1 MKITVKL
8 ILALVFVTTLV
19 VSIFAYLQ
27 MESERDRL
35 RNELDIRASILAE
48 SLQES
53 VQELLHLKS
62 PVKLQRLV
70 NRFGTKDRLSGVVVF
85 DSLGKQ
91 LESVNTNITTL
102 PDSITHI
109 LESINQ
115 SEGRFDIVKL
125 GGKTMHIY
133 STPLFLDNKAIGA
146 LLILHDASYI
156 DTRIQNIWRNNFFRL
171 LVQTLMIILT
181 TVIVFRFT
189 IAGPITQV
197 VKWMKNIRTGKTN
210 LQMSLPR
217 GDILKPLA
225 DEAALLAK
233 SLSIARSKAEEEAR
247 LRLQTES
254 IWTSERLKEYIRQEI
269 NDKNLIVVSN
279 REPYMHIKHGSNI
292 ECIVPAGGLVTALDP
307 VLKACGGVWI
317 AQGSGD
323 ADQET
328 VDANGKLLVPPEEPA
343 YSLKRVF
350 ISKKEEEGY
359 YFGFSNEGIWPLCH
373 ITHTRPEFRLEDWID
388 YQSVNQKFAD
398 AVLDEI
404 KDQKEPLV
412 LIQDYHFA
420 LLPLLIK
427 SKRPDAHVAL
437 FWHIPWPNP
446 EVFGIC
452 PWKQEILLGLLGADV
467 IGFHI
472 QFHCNNFLQTSNRFL
487 ESKINWEQFTVER
500 RGGTTLVKPFP
511 ISIAFKNHSIS
522 ETEVLQQNDSSRE
535 VVYKKIGFKVKY
547 IGVGVDRIDYTKGIV
562 ERFRAVERFFEKY
575 PEYIGQFTFVELG
588 APSRTHIKRYHD
600 LIAEVEEMVDKIKW
614 RFQIKDWQPIIF
626 LKAHHNHEQINLF
639 YKAADLC
646 MVTSL
651 HDGMNLVAK
660 EFVVAR
666 NDEDGVL
673 ILSQFAGASI
683 ELQDALIVNP
693 YNVEE
698 MTNSIYVSLTMAT
711 KEKKERMQNMRN
723 LIRERNVYRWAANLI
738 TALSR
743 IRIQNKVEE
752 NV

>member
-109 LESINQ
+109 LESITQ

-269 NDKNLIVVSN
+269 NDKNLIKI
-279 REPYMHIKHGSNI
+279 RKIIKENS
-292 ECIVPAGGLVTALDP
+292 
-307 VLKACGGVWI
+307 
-317 AQGSGD
+317 
-323 ADQET
+323 
-328 VDANGKLLVPPEEPA
+328 
-343 YSLKRVF
+343 F
-350 ISKKEEEGY
+350 
-359 YFGFSNEGIWPLCH
+359 
-373 ITHTRPEFRLEDWID
+373 
-388 YQSVNQKFAD
+388 
-398 AVLDEI
+398 
-404 KDQKEPLV
+404 
-412 LIQDYHFA
+412 
-420 LLPLLIK
+420 
-427 SKRPDAHVAL
+427 
-437 FWHIPWPNP
+437 
-446 EVFGIC
+446 
-452 PWKQEILLGLLGADV
+452 
-467 IGFHI
+467 
-472 QFHCNNFLQTSNRFL
+472 
-487 ESKINWEQFTVER
+487 
-500 RGGTTLVKPFP
+500 
-511 ISIAFKNHSIS
+511 
-522 ETEVLQQNDSSRE
+522 
-535 VVYKKIGFKVKY
+535 
-547 IGVGVDRIDYTKGIV
+547 
-562 ERFRAVERFFEKY
+562 
-575 PEYIGQFTFVELG
+575 EYI
-588 APSRTHIKRYHD
+588 K
-600 LIAEVEEMVDKIKW
+600 
-614 RFQIKDWQPIIF
+614 
-626 LKAHHNHEQINLF
+626 
-639 YKAADLC
+639 
-646 MVTSL
+646 
-651 HDGMNLVAK
+651 
-660 EFVVAR
+660 
-666 NDEDGVL
+666 
-673 ILSQFAGASI
+673 
-683 ELQDALIVNP
+683 
-693 YNVEE
+693 
-698 MTNSIYVSLTMAT
+698 
-711 KEKKERMQNMRN
+711 
-723 LIRERNVYRWAANLI
+723 
-738 TALSR
+738 
-743 IRIQNKVEE
+743 
-752 NV
+752 

>member
-1 MKITVKL
+1 
-8 ILALVFVTTLV
+8 
-19 VSIFAYLQ
+19 
-27 MESERDRL
+27 MESERDRF

-53 VQELLHLKS
+53 TQELLQLKS
-62 PVKLQRLV
+62 PVKLQRFV
-70 NRFGTKDRLSGVVVF
+70 NRFGIKDKLSGIAVY
-85 DSLGKQ
+85 DSVGKQ
-91 LESVNTNITTL
+91 IESVNTNIAAI

-109 LESINQ
+109 LETINQ
-115 SEGRFDIVKL
+115 SEGRFDIIKHD
-125 GGKTMHIY
+125 GKTVHIY
-133 STPLFLDNKAIGA
+133 STPLILNKKAMGA
-146 LLILHDASYI
+146 LLITHDASYI
-156 DTRIQNIWRNNFFRL
+156 DLRIQNIWRNNFLRL
-171 LVQTLMIILT
+171 LAQTLVIILT

-189 IAGPITQV
+189 ISGPITQV

-254 IWTSERLKEYIRQEI
+254 IWTSEKLKEYIRQEI

-317 AQGSGD
+317 AQGGGD
-323 ADQET
+323 ADKET

-343 YSLKRVF
+343 YWLKRVF
-350 ISKKEEEGY
+350 ISKKEEEGF

-398 AVLDEI
+398 SVLDEI

-467 IGFHI
+467 IGFHT
-472 QFHCNNFLQTSNRFL
+472 QFHCNNFLQTIDRFL

-511 ISIAFKNHSIS
+511 ISIAFKNHDI
-522 ETEVLQQNDSSRE
+522 TEMELLPSNDSYRE
-535 VVYKKIGFKVKY
+535 AVHKKIGFKVKY

-562 ERFRAVERFFEKY
+562 ERFRAIERFFEKY
-575 PEYIGQFTFVELG
+575 PEYIGHFTFVELG

-600 LIAEVEEMVDKIKW
+600 LISEIDELVDKIKW
-614 RFQIKDWQPIIF
+614 RFQINDWQPIVF
-626 LKAHHNHEQINLF
+626 LKAHHNHDQINLF

-660 EFVVAR
+660 EFIVSR

-673 ILSQFAGASI
+673 ILSQFAGAAI
-683 ELQDALIVNP
+683 ELQDALKVNP
-693 YNVEE
+693 YDIEE
-698 MTNSIYVSLTMAT
+698 MTDSIYLSLTMEV

-723 LIRERNVYRWAANLI
+723 LIRERNIYRWAANLI
-738 TALSR
+738 TSLSR

-752 NV
+752 NI